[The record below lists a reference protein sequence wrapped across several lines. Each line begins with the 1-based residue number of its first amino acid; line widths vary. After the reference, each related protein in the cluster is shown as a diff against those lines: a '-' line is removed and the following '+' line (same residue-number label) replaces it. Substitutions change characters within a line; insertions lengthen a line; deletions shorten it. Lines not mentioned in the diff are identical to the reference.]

1 MEWATAFATPNGTD
15 EVNWEGLNSL
25 RNRLVLLIIGI
36 TAGAIGFVYLYVV
49 PQLESS
55 LTAEKLRRLE
65 RLAGEQGPRLARAL
79 QENAPEAEVN
89 DLVQSI
95 SQTTESRVTLL
106 AVDGTGSGETP
117 AFVIADSQDEPTAIQ
132 GSYDVAGS
140 ALERDDEVS
149 GVESVAGQRVGATA
163 LPISADDD
171 ARWVAVLSSPLVDVE
186 DNVALIRRQILIA
199 GAIAL
204 IAASLIGYWAA
215 GAVSRRLQR
224 LRSVAEQVADGDFD
238 QPIPIDSG
246 DELGQLA
253 RSFNEMQRRLARL
266 DSARKE
272 FIANASHELRT
283 PIFSLGGFVEL
294 LETENPSAAER
305 RAFVAEM
312 RGQVDR
318 LQKLTADLLDLSKLD
333 ADAMELERDP
343 VDLKAVASE
352 VASEFRPAAKSHD
365 SALQVRG
372 KGQAVAFADLNRA
385 SQIIRILIDNA
396 LKHTPQGTKV
406 TVTAVRGQA
415 AAELIVRDE
424 GRGIDSRALERVF
437 DRFYTGD
444 TAAGSGLGL
453 SIASELATRMGGGL
467 EVVSRRGFTAFTL
480 SLPLAPDR
488 GRRKASAGAP
498 A

>member
-1 MEWATAFATPNGTD
+1 M
-15 EVNWEGLNSL
+15 NSL
-25 RNRLVLLIIGI
+25 RNRLVLLIVGI

-65 RLAGEQGPRLARAL
+65 RVAEEQAPRLARAL
-79 QENAPEAEVN
+79 EEGTSETEV
-89 DLVQSI
+89 DELVQSI
-95 SQTTESRVTLL
+95 SQSTESRVTLL
-106 AVDGTGSGETP
+106 AVQVEGGSQAPT
-117 AFVIADSQDEPTAIQ
+117 FVIADSQTEATAAQ
-132 GSYDVAGS
+132 PRYDVAAAG
-140 ALERDDEVS
+140 LERETVVS
-149 GVESVAGQRVGATA
+149 GVETVAGKRSGVTA
-163 LPISADDD
+163 VPISTGTGDSQ
-171 ARWVAVLSSPLVDVE
+171 WVAVLSSPLDDVD

-215 GAVSRRLQR
+215 GAVSRRLRR
-224 LRSVAEQVADGDFD
+224 LRSVAEQVAYGEFD
-238 QPIPIDSG
+238 QTIPVDSA

-294 LETENPSAAER
+294 LETDNPTAAER
-305 RAFVAEM
+305 REFVSEM
-312 RGQVDR
+312 RVQIER

-333 ADAMELERDP
+333 ADAMELRHEP
-343 VDLKAVASE
+343 VDLKELASE
-352 VASEFRPAAKSHD
+352 VVAEFKATAKRHKSTV
-365 SALQVRG
+365 QVRG
-372 KGQAVAFADLNRA
+372 KGQAVALADLNRA

-396 LKHTPQGTKV
+396 LKHTPEGTKV

-453 SIASELATRMGGGL
+453 SIATELASRMGGTL

-480 SLPLAPDR
+480 SLPLAPGRDR
-488 GRRKASAGAP
+488 GRAPAGA
-498 A
+498 AA